1 MSQVGCIVSPYQ
13 MAAKEGKY
21 YLICNSDKY
30 DDAANYRLDCICDLA
45 LLEERARPFETLKG
59 ADGRPWICRII

>member
-1 MSQVGCIVSPYQ
+1 MVASSAPIRWRPRR
-13 MAAKEGKY
+13 ANN

-30 DDAANYRLDCICDLA
+30 DDAANYRLDRICDLA

>member
-1 MSQVGCIVSPYQ
+1 

-30 DDAANYRLDCICDLA
+30 DDAANYRLDRICDLA

-59 ADGRPWICRII
+59 ADGRP